1 MFEAFVYICM
11 LKDPEVCRT
20 LKDIKGPYQTEKQCE
35 VRAYE
40 IAMELPDWMPEYIA
54 VRYKCDKETDK
65 INTTWQ
71 KNVKEVD

>member
-1 MFEAFVYICM
+1 MFEAFVFICM
-11 LKDPEVCRT
+11 LKNPEVCKT

-54 VRYKCDKETDK
+54 VRYKCDKKTDK